1 MPPNFTPIPEDL
13 MYVVFGEIFKKLTNG
28 GSPEMLGPN
37 NFIAWEPAATVID
50 PQAFDFAAKGF
61 FGFTPKVEGMS
72 DEQYSTLR
80 SEKKYA
86 SYAYAH
92 EFSRLVDQIPSLV
105 PDVKGSSRPMTV
117 FSPDSDQAVS
127 QVYGDVLEYCVV
139 KDSKIDPKVTKKL
152 ETLRKKIFTIKKLAN
167 PDFDESSVEHPEDNP
182 KFIFQM
188 FPSPAY
194 VKYLEYEALY
204 DQANERLTD
213 LQKRVDAGESE
224 AMTEMSINGS
234 SYKRKRDEALKRWET
249 IGYKGDIEKA
259 MNYIDEIESSNFITI
274 KKKYESEYNASKRT
288 DLGGL
293 NTYLFSAPLPA
304 TVLKNASEWLDFKF
318 TKSNYESS
326 SRSTSH
332 SWAATA
338 SFFSIGVGGGGTHST
353 VTSDFNFNDF
363 ELSFKLSKCFI
374 VRGWMG
380 MNFLR
385 SRYWKFAKDSPQIVN
400 NQIVSDG
407 NGKGLMPAVV
417 TELYFIKDLKIG
429 FRKGSDSYKKAEDH
443 VRAGAAVSFGIFN
456 FGGTY
461 GYDDVRVNSSGERQQ
476 QSVASPGILLIGRK
490 CNVLPQIPNPLPTIK
505 DNEWVEVN

>member
-28 GSPEMLGPN
+28 GSPDMLGPN

-50 PQAFDFAAKGF
+50 PQAFDFAAKGFFGFTPKVEGMSDEQAFDFAAKGF

-194 VKYLEYEALY
+194 VKYLVLWS
-204 DQANERLTD
+204 T
-213 LQKRVDAGESE
+213 
-224 AMTEMSINGS
+224 
-234 SYKRKRDEALKRWET
+234 RK
-249 IGYKGDIEKA
+249 
-259 MNYIDEIESSNFITI
+259 ITP
-274 KKKYESEYNASKRT
+274 N
-288 DLGGL
+288 
-293 NTYLFSAPLPA
+293 
-304 TVLKNASEWLDFKF
+304 
-318 TKSNYESS
+318 SS
-326 SRSTSH
+326 SR
-332 SWAATA
+332 
-338 SFFSIGVGGGGTHST
+338 
-353 VTSDFNFNDF
+353 
-363 ELSFKLSKCFI
+363 C
-374 VRGWMG
+374 
-380 MNFLR
+380 
-385 SRYWKFAKDSPQIVN
+385 SRRRP
-400 NQIVSDG
+400 
-407 NGKGLMPAVV
+407 M
-417 TELYFIKDLKIG
+417 
-429 FRKGSDSYKKAEDH
+429 
-443 VRAGAAVSFGIFN
+443 
-456 FGGTY
+456 
-461 GYDDVRVNSSGERQQ
+461 
-476 QSVASPGILLIGRK
+476 
-490 CNVLPQIPNPLPTIK
+490 
-505 DNEWVEVN
+505 